1 MIYAALLVGL
11 VALFLAWRCS
21 RNVRVLKERDD
32 RLSSQVLEM
41 RLEMHRATEA
51 REQAFD
57 ELRYEL
63 MRQAG
68 NLKVTV
74 DMTVDQVTALHPQAA
89 AVLAGF
95 HIGGCAG
102 CAVDG
107 STRLEEAIAANGDT
121 LQPVLVA
128 LNDLVT
134 EGKTILMV
142 THDWSLAERASRS
155 MHLKDGILTE
165 KAVA

>member
-1 MIYAALLVGL
+1 MDGGDLMIYVALLAGA

-21 RNVRVLKERDD
+21 RNVRALKERND
-32 RLSSQVLEM
+32 RLTSQIYEL

-51 REQAFD
+51 HEQAFD

-63 MRQAG
+63 MRQTG
-68 NLKVTV
+68 NLKVTG
-74 DMTVDQVTALHPQAA
+74 DMTVDLVTALHPQAA

-95 HIGGCAG
+95 HIGGCAS

-107 STRLEEAIAANGDT
+107 STRLEEAIAANGEP

-134 EGKTILMV
+134 EGTEGIMTEEQLRSPNV
-142 THDWSLAERASRS
+142 QLA
-155 MHLKDGILTE
+155 L
-165 KAVA
+165 

>member
-1 MIYAALLVGL
+1 MIYVALLVGA

-21 RNVRVLKERDD
+21 RNVRALKERND
-32 RLSSQVLEM
+32 RLTSQILEL

-51 REQAFD
+51 HEQTFD

-68 NLKVTV
+68 NLKVTE
-74 DMTVDQVTALHPQAA
+74 DMTVDQVTALHPHAA
-89 AVLAGF
+89 DVLAAF
-95 HIGGCAG
+95 HVGGCAS
-102 CAVDG
+102 CVVDG
-107 STRLEEAIAANGDT
+107 STRLEEAIAANGDP

-134 EGKTILMV
+134 EGAGGIMTEERLRTPNV
-142 THDWSLAERASRS
+142 QLA
-155 MHLKDGILTE
+155 L
-165 KAVA
+165 

>member
-1 MIYAALLVGL
+1 MDGGDLMIYAALLASA

-21 RNVRVLKERDD
+21 RNIGALKERND
-32 RLSSQVLEM
+32 RLTSQILDL

-51 REQAFD
+51 HEGAFD

-68 NLKVTV
+68 TLKVTG
-74 DMTVDQVTALHPQAA
+74 DMTVDQVSALHPQAA

-95 HIGGCAG
+95 HIGGCAS

-107 STRLEEAIAANGDT
+107 STRLEEAIAANGDS

-128 LNDLVT
+128 LNDLVNQGT
-134 EGKTILMV
+134 DGKMME
-142 THDWSLAERASRS
+142 ERPRS
-155 MHLKDGILTE
+155 PNVQIVL
-165 KAVA
+165 

>member
-1 MIYAALLVGL
+1 LLVGA

-21 RNVRVLKERDD
+21 RNVRALKERND
-32 RLSSQVLEM
+32 RLTSQIYEL

-51 REQAFD
+51 NEQAFA
-57 ELRYEL
+57 EARYEL
-63 MRQAG
+63 MRQTES
-68 NLKVTV
+68 LKVTG
-74 DMTVDQVTALHPQAA
+74 DMTVDQATALHPQAS

-95 HIGGCAG
+95 HIGGCAS

-107 STRLEEAIAANGDT
+107 STRLEEAIAANGDP

-134 EGKTILMV
+134 EGVEGIV
-142 THDWSLAERASRS
+142 TDERLRSPNVQLA
-155 MHLKDGILTE
+155 L
-165 KAVA
+165 